1 MNNQVKRSKTKT
13 LKPRDFFIIFPYLLV
28 LNIPVQVSFA
38 WQDDNEYE
46 TSNHHGQR
54 DTYNYNNEGGIITLD
69 NVNTMYSTPRSTS
82 YSQFEAFATSKR
94 GK

>member
-1 MNNQVKRSKTKT
+1 MFLN
-13 LKPRDFFIIFPYLLV
+13 LLV
-28 LNIPVQVSFA
+28 LNIPVEVSFE

-46 TSNHHGQR
+46 TSNSHSQR
-54 DTYNYNNEGGIITLD
+54 DVYNYNNDGDIITLD

-94 GK
+94 GKID